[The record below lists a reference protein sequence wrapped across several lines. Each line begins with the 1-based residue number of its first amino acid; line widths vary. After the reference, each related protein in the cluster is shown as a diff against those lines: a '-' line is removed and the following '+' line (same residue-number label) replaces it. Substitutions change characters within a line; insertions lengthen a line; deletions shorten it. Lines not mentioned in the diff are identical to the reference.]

1 MKKLLFLYCALSLP
15 ALTYPLHAQT
25 VLNTVSAF
33 DITTATT
40 AIDHYL
46 ARCTDIKYCKKG
58 SRFGKKY
65 YTYIVKCSNGKK
77 LKVTAW
83 DNRKQWC
90 IGMSTR
96 CYKTQM
102 QAAEAACK
110 SS

>member
-1 MKKLLFLYCALSLP
+1 MKKLLFLYCVLSL
-15 ALTYPLHAQT
+15 LVLMYPLQAQT
-25 VLNTVSAF
+25 VFAF
-33 DITTATT
+33 DTPPVTTAV
-40 AIDHYL
+40 DHYL